1 MGRILVIGSSNT
13 DMVVKTARLPRPG
26 ETVLGGRFLMNP
38 GGKGANQAVAAARM
52 GGDVTFITKV
62 GKDVFGDETLAS
74 LKRESICTKYV
85 LRDDEHPS
93 GVALIMVDE
102 NGENSISVASGANAA
117 LMPEEVL
124 RALEGIDGADVMLLQ
139 LEIPVS
145 TVLAAAAWGH
155 SKGIPVLLNPAPAF
169 PLPKELLSYV
179 DILTPNETEAE
190 MLSGVKVTDE
200 ASAVEA
206 ALALHSQGV
215 KNTLITMGKQGAC
228 LCTEEGNCMIPTRK
242 VQAIDT
248 TAAGDVFNGALA
260 VGISE
265 GLSLREACILASKA
279 AAISV
284 TRLGAQTSAPYRREL
299 A

>member
-13 DMVVKTARLPRPG
+13 DMVVKTERLPRPG

-38 GGKGANQAVAAARM
+38 GGKGANQAVAAARR

-74 LKRESICTKYV
+74 LKRESICTQYV
-85 LRDDEHPS
+85 LRDEEHAS

-102 NGENSISVASGANAA
+102 KGENSISVASGANAA

-124 RALEGIDGADVMLLQ
+124 RTLEGIESADVMLLQ
-139 LEIPVS
+139 LEIPIPS
-145 TVLAAAAWGH
+145 VLAAAKWAH
-155 SKGIPVLLNPAPAF
+155 AKGIPVVLNPAPAF
-169 PLPKELLSYV
+169 PLPPELLACV

-200 ASAVEA
+200 ASAVKA
-206 ALALHSQGV
+206 ALALRTKGV

-228 LCTEEGNCMIPTRK
+228 LCTEEGSCMIPARK
-242 VQAIDT
+242 VQAVDT

-265 GLSLREACILASKA
+265 GLPLQEACHLASQA

-284 TRLGAQTSAPYRREL
+284 TRLGAQASAPYRSEL
-299 A
+299 G